1 MILSSLTGRKEM
13 NDKVFVDTNIW
24 VYAKINGKDD
34 LKHKMAIDFLSKLK
48 ERVYISTQII
58 NEFFNI
64 LAKNK
69 IDNDKIIESIYQIL
83 DNVILSEVTF
93 VIIERSWKLRDKY
106 HYSVYDSIVLA
117 SAIESDCTILYSED
131 LHHNQLIENK
141 LRIINP
147 FR

>member
-1 MILSSLTGRKEM
+1 M
-13 NDKVFVDTNIW
+13 NDRVFVDTNIW

-34 LKHKMAIDFLSKLK
+34 IKRKMAIDFLSKLK
-48 ERVYISTQII
+48 VQVYISTQII
-58 NEFFNI
+58 NEFFNV

-83 DNVILSEVTF
+83 NNVILSEVTF
-93 VIIERSWKLRDKY
+93 SIIERSWKLREKY
-106 HYSVYDSIVLA
+106 HYSVYDSLILA

-131 LHHNQLIENK
+131 LHHNQLVENK

-147 FR
+147 FK

>member
-1 MILSSLTGRKEM
+1 M

>member
-13 NDKVFVDTNIW
+13 NDRVFVDTNIW

-34 LKHKMAIDFLSKLK
+34 IKRKMAIDFLSKLK
-48 ERVYISTQII
+48 VQVYISTQII
-58 NEFFNI
+58 NEFFNV

-83 DNVILSEVTF
+83 NNVILSEVTF
-93 VIIERSWKLRDKY
+93 SIIERSWKLREKY
-106 HYSVYDSIVLA
+106 HYSVYDSLILA

-131 LHHNQLIENK
+131 LHHNQLVENK

-147 FR
+147 FK

>member
-13 NDKVFVDTNIW
+13 NDRVFVDTNIW
-24 VYAKINGKDD
+24 VYAKINGKEVI
-34 LKHKMAIDFLSKLK
+34 KQKMAIDFLSKLK
-48 ERVYISTQII
+48 EQVYISTQII
-58 NEFFNI
+58 NEFFNV

-83 DNVILSEVTF
+83 NNVILSEVTF
-93 VIIERSWKLRDKY
+93 SIIERSWKLREKY
-106 HYSVYDSIVLA
+106 HYSVYDSLILA

-131 LHHNQLIENK
+131 FHHNQQIENK

-147 FR
+147 FK